1 MTLAYLA
8 APFSHPDP
16 SVKKWRLQTVNQYVC
31 KLLKEG
37 QMVYSPLTHNAPLIE
52 LGMQNSW
59 DTWRE
64 LDHLM
69 LSKCELLIV
78 LTLEGWDASIG
89 VASEIEFAKAN
100 NIPIAYREVASEA
113 CGASCDGSPGLLQ
126 K

>member
-113 CGASCDGSPGLLQ
+113 CSALRDTTAGHL
-126 K
+126 

>member
-37 QMVYSPLTHNAPLIE
+37 QMVYSPLTHNVPLIE

-78 LTLEGWDASIG
+78 LTLEGWESSIG
-89 VASEIEFAKAN
+89 VSSEIEFAKAN
-100 NIPIAYREVASEA
+100 NIPIAYRAVASEA
-113 CGASCDGSPGLLQ
+113 CEAFRGGSAGLL
-126 K
+126 